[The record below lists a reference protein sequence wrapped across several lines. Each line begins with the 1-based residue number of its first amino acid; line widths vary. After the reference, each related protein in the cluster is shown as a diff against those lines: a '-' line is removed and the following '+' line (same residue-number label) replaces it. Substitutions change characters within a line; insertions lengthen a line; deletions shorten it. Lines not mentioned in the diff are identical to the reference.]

1 MDLVFSSKSADCE
14 LDESS
19 NGNIEDVMNA
29 SKNAGSNNK
38 WNDSSPEEPS
48 RGSLPEESSVQGGLS
63 VTGCLNDFS
72 LYVFHPYGAGRKQKP
87 EDMVF
92 SPLSSEERKDSLSV
106 NVAFVKFHL
115 SRSRRLTYEQEKQ
128 GNACVRFCTIINI
141 GSASFKYDMRRL
153 TEILIFPRAWY
164 RRNLVR
170 RLFLGK
176 GFTLSKF

>member
-1 MDLVFSSKSADCE
+1 
-14 LDESS
+14 
-19 NGNIEDVMNA
+19 
-29 SKNAGSNNK
+29 
-38 WNDSSPEEPS
+38 
-48 RGSLPEESSVQGGLS
+48 
-63 VTGCLNDFS
+63 
-72 LYVFHPYGAGRKQKP
+72 
-87 EDMVF
+87 MVF

-176 GFTLSKF
+176 LFCAPPARSTWFCASKFLRSNNFMRSTYFCTPFKLLLLILRSTFALFLKLCSFWFGFNMLFHSSSNDAPPTLSVYW